1 FIQDGELY
9 KEIHRGSTR
18 EEFYKEIL
26 DVLANLGTEK
36 A

>member
-1 FIQDGELY
+1 
-9 KEIHRGSTR
+9 EIHRGGTR

-26 DVLANLGTEK
+26 DVLADLGTQK

>member
-1 FIQDGELY
+1 Y
-9 KEIHRGSTR
+9 KEIHRSGTR

-26 DVLANLGTEK
+26 DVLANLGTQK